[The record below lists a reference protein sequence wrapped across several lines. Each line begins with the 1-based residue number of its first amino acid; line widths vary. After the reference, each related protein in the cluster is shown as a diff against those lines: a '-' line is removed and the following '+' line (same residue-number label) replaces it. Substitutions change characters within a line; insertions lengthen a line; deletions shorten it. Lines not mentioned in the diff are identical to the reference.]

1 MIDLNTLISL
11 VIFLSVVLSSLFTM
25 VLIIIKK
32 KVYGTVSIIIMSLY
46 IISTRGIFFLSLYG
60 FSFLFYFSPEVNLLL
75 WEISQVAGFI
85 TLFLTFI
92 FYTMLKNY
100 GSLKPLSILFI
111 IFFFGLLVGELLI
124 EDSIKII
131 LYDSTLP
138 EFSLVNPFLINYIF
152 CPYLKIIIV
161 SYLSL
166 VVIYSFLIWLMLR
179 VKRYEKGEG
188 TFSLTFNS
196 SLAIVALIALIIY
209 ILTSEMIFRQLHFI
223 ITAITTIIVN
233 LVIIK
238 QPFIFFKLSNRIYSI
253 KIYHKSGILLYS
265 YDFENNIDIERDS
278 YIWGNILIGLNYII
292 KEFLKEKKQ
301 IEVIQTRNSD
311 LLVKYDTEYGFA
323 VVVITSQKNKLVEI
337 LSKKLLDAFRVE
349 FESVLN
355 EIKDLNKI
363 INIKDFLEAK
373 ELIEDVFKYYI

>member
-1 MIDLNTLISL
+1 
-11 VIFLSVVLSSLFTM
+11 
-25 VLIIIKK
+25 
-32 KVYGTVSIIIMSLY
+32 
-46 IISTRGIFFLSLYG
+46 
-60 FSFLFYFSPEVNLLL
+60 
-75 WEISQVAGFI
+75 
-85 TLFLTFI
+85 
-92 FYTMLKNY
+92 
-100 GSLKPLSILFI
+100 
-111 IFFFGLLVGELLI
+111 
-124 EDSIKII
+124 
-131 LYDSTLP
+131 
-138 EFSLVNPFLINYIF
+138 
-152 CPYLKIIIV
+152 
-161 SYLSL
+161 
-166 VVIYSFLIWLMLR
+166 
-179 VKRYEKGEG
+179 RYEKGEG